1 MKKLTYLII
10 LALLPVISFAAD
22 ENDPYKAAVE
32 FGYVGT
38 SGNTDNT
45 TLNLKYDGSYR
56 VNKWTHNMLLSAY
69 LATTSGE
76 TTGERYLA
84 VYQPRYALSDRSYLF
99 GFFRYSDDR
108 FSGFKYQ
115 ASQTVGYGRKFL
127 IGPKHFFEGEAG
139 AGARQQEESVEPYA
153 YNGEPV
159 IQLNGRYKYA
169 IAKST
174 TFTQTLAIVGGE
186 SNTEVASLTGLK
198 VMINK
203 SLAVALGLDVKYNS
217 EVPADKKNTDT
228 KTTANIVYSF

>member
-1 MKKLTYLII
+1 MKKIAYII
-10 LALLPVISFAAD
+10 IMAILPVITYAEEAT
-22 ENDPYKAAVE
+22 DPYQASVE

-56 VNKWTHNMLLSAY
+56 VNKWTHNMLLNAY
-69 LATTSGE
+69 LASTSGE

-84 VYQPRYALSDRSYLF
+84 VYQPRYALSERSYLF

-127 IGPKHFFEGEAG
+127 IGPKHFFEGEGG
-139 AGARQQEESVEPYA
+139 AGARQQEESVEPYT
-153 YNGEPV
+153 YTGEAV
-159 IQLNGRYKYA
+159 YQLNGRYKYA

-186 SNTEVASLTGLK
+186 SNNEVASLTGLK

-217 EVPADKKNTDT
+217 DVPEGKEHTDT

>member
-10 LALLPVISFAAD
+10 LALLPVVTHAED
-22 ENDPYKAAVE
+22 RDDPYQAAVE

-38 SGNTDNT
+38 TGNTENT

-56 VNKWTHNMLLSAY
+56 VKKWTHNMLLQAY
-69 LATTSGE
+69 MATTSGE
-76 TTGERYLA
+76 TTGERYLG
-84 VYQPRYALSDRSYLF
+84 VYQPRYTLSPRSYLF

-108 FSGFKYQ
+108 FSGYKYQ
-115 ASQTVGYGRKFL
+115 ASETVGYGRKFL
-127 IGPKHFFEGEAG
+127 TGPKHFFEGEAG
-139 AGARQQEESVEPYA
+139 AGARQQEESVDPYA

-159 IQLNGRYKYA
+159 VQLNGRYEYVLS
-169 IAKST
+169 KSSS
-174 TFTQTLAIVGGE
+174 FTQTLAIVGGE
-186 SNTEVASLTGLK
+186 SNTEIASLTGLK

-217 EVPADKKNTDT
+217 DVPADKKNTDT